1 MTRLLERLLGRLP
14 IGWLQLTHNRTRLYA
29 AIAGVS
35 FANVLVI
42 VQLGIAGSMT
52 TATLQQYAYFDADIM
67 ISAEDA
73 NSMTEGGNVSRQWLF
88 QALADPQITGGVSL
102 FVGNLVWERPEGQ
115 ILMQTFGIDPNAPGF
130 LNPAIARKVAPLTLL
145 NGAIIDRRTRG
156 LDRDRLAGI
165 RPHSP
170 QTFES
175 SGKTITLHDTFA
187 GGGGFG
193 TDGYMFVSDQTFLNL
208 FAKRVSGAPDH
219 ILLRV
224 ERGADVGAV
233 VSRLRAEI
241 GDKSLR
247 IRSYTDARDQ
257 DLSYQNTQ
265 RPTGLIFG
273 FGVVI
278 GILVGIVIVYQV
290 LSTDVA
296 AHLREYATFKAMG
309 YGQGFFLGIV
319 LEQAMIL
326 AVLGFVP
333 GVIVASGLLS
343 LLNTMTGLPIAMTG
357 ATGFMVFFGTL
368 AACALSGSIATR
380 RLTAADPADLF

>member
-1 MTRLLERLLGRLP
+1 MTRLLGRLLGRLP
-14 IGWLQLTHNRTRLYA
+14 IGWLQLTHNRARLYA

-52 TATLQQYAYFDADIM
+52 TVTTQQYAFFNADIM
-67 ISAEDA
+67 ISAQDA
-73 NSMTEGGNVSRQWLF
+73 NSITDGGNVARQWLY
-88 QALADPQITGGVSL
+88 QALADPGVSAGTAL
-102 FVGNLVWERPEGQ
+102 YLGNLTWERPQGQ
-115 ILMQTFGIDPNAPGF
+115 IAILTFGIDPAATGF
-130 LNPAIARKVAPLTLL
+130 LNPVLARKTGPLTLL
-145 NGAIIDRRTRG
+145 NAAIIDRKMRNV
-156 LDRDRLAGI
+156 DRDQLALV

-170 QTFES
+170 LTFES

-187 GGGGFG
+187 GGGGFNA
-193 TDGYMFVSDQTFLNL
+193 DGYMFVSDQTFLNL
-208 FAKRVSGAPDH
+208 FPRRVSGAPDH
-219 ILLRV
+219 ILLQV
-224 ERGADVGAV
+224 ADGRDTGAV
-233 VSRLRAEI
+233 IARLRAAI
-241 GDKSLR
+241 SDKSLR
-247 IRSYTDARDQ
+247 IRSYNDARDE
-257 DLSYQNTQ
+257 DLTYQNTQ

-309 YGQGFFLGIV
+309 YGQGFFTGIV

-326 AVLGFVP
+326 ALLGFAP
-333 GVIVASGLLS
+333 GVIVATGLLS
-343 LLNTMTGLPIAMTG
+343 FLNAMTGLPIAMTPQM
-357 ATGFMVFFGTL
+357 AIMVFVGTL
-368 AACALSGSIATR
+368 AACALSGIIATR

>member
-14 IGWLQLTHNRTRLYA
+14 IGWLQLTHNRTRLYS

-73 NSMTEGGNVSRQWLF
+73 NSMTEGGNVARQMLF
-88 QALADPQITGGVSL
+88 QALADPDITGGVSL
-102 FVGNLVWERPEGQ
+102 FVSNLVWERAEGQ
-115 ILMQTFGIDPNAPGF
+115 VLLQTFGVDPNAPGF
-130 LNPAIARKVAPLTLL
+130 LSPAMARKVMSLPLL
-145 NGAIIDRRTRG
+145 NAAVIDRKTRG
-156 LDRDRLAGI
+156 LDPEMLGGI

-170 QTFES
+170 ERFEY
-175 SGKTITLHDTFA
+175 SGKTITLADSFS

-193 TDGYMFVSDQTFLNL
+193 TDGYLFVSDQTFLNL
-208 FAKRVSGAPDH
+208 FSKRVSGAPDH
-219 ILLRV
+219 ILLQV
-224 ERGADVGAV
+224 ARGADVDSV
-233 VSRLRAEI
+233 VARLRDTI
-241 GDKSLR
+241 SDKSLR
-247 IRSYTDARDQ
+247 IRSYAEARAEN
-257 DLSYQNTQ
+257 LAYQNTQ

-296 AHLREYATFKAMG
+296 AHLREYATFKAIG
-309 YGQGFFLGIV
+309 YGHRFFLGIV
-319 LEQAMIL
+319 LEEAMIL
-326 AVLGFVP
+326 AIFGFAP

-343 LLNTMTGLPIAMTG
+343 ILHAKTGLPVAMTSET
-357 ATGFMVFFGTL
+357 AIMVFFGTL
-368 AACALSGSIATR
+368 AACALSGAIATR
-380 RLTAADPADLF
+380 RLAAADPADLF